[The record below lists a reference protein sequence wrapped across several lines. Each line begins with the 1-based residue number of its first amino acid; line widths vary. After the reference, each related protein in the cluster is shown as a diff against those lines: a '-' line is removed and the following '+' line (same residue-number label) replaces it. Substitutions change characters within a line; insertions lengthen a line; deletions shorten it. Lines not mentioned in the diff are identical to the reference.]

1 MPNICENYV
10 KIRGD
15 RSTLERLL
23 AVHLGMDELV
33 PAPAEMTRG
42 SEEWWTWIR
51 ENWSTK
57 WISNDGRD
65 HRVEDPV
72 LSGASGSSDGPP
84 VIVDHGD
91 YIESHFISAW
101 FFPFAFYQ
109 GLVRKW
115 PDLLIDYQ
123 YSCWETGFIGF
134 GSMMI
139 SNVEEEPTH
148 CSYNTPEELNQG
160 ISLLTEGRWEVWTGN
175 PHFAYDEVTGLHGW
189 YEEPRPA
196 ATQVSEAE
204 SSGDD
209 ADVEPIARPPIK
221 VVKVIKKC
229 RGGAPGRQT
238 G

>member
-1 MPNICENYV
+1 MPNICSNYV
-10 KIRGD
+10 KIRGE
-15 RSTLERLL
+15 RSTLERILE
-23 AVHLGMDELV
+23 VHLGMDELV
-33 PAPAEMTRG
+33 PAPVDAPRG
-42 SEEWWTWIR
+42 SEEWWAWIQ

-57 WISNDGRD
+57 WISNDTR
-65 HRVEDPV
+65 
-72 LSGASGSSDGPP
+72 DGPP

-115 PDLLIDYQ
+115 PELVIEYQ
-123 YSCWETGFIGF
+123 YSCWETSFIGF
-134 GSMMI
+134 GRMMI

-148 CSYNTPEELNQG
+148 CSYNTPQELNEG
-160 ISLLTEGRWEVWTGN
+160 IRLLTEGRWEVWTGN

>member
-10 KIRGD
+10 KITGD

-23 AVHLGMDELV
+23 AAQLNMDELV
-33 PAPAEMTRG
+33 PAPADAPRG
-42 SEEWWTWIR
+42 SEEWWSWIQ

-57 WISNDGRD
+57 WISNDAR
-65 HRVEDPV
+65 
-72 LSGASGSSDGPP
+72 DGPP
-84 VIVDHGD
+84 VIEDGGE
-91 YIESHFISAW
+91 YIQSHFISAW
-101 FFPFAFYQ
+101 FFPFAFYK

-115 PDLLIDYQ
+115 PELVIEYQ

-134 GSMMI
+134 GRMMI
-139 SNVEEEPTH
+139 SNIEEEPTH
-148 CSYNTPEELNQG
+148 CSYNTPQELNEG
-160 ISLLTEGRWEVWTGN
+160 IGLLVEGRWKVWTGN
-175 PHFAYDEVTGLHGW
+175 PHFAYDEVMGLYSWDIGSQTDASV
-189 YEEPRPA
+189 EEGVP
-196 ATQVSEAE
+196 EAD

-209 ADVEPIARPPIK
+209 ADVEPIARPPIR

>member
-23 AVHLGMDELV
+23 AAQLNMDELV
-33 PAPAEMTRG
+33 PAPEDAPRG
-42 SEEWWTWIR
+42 SEEWWAWIQ

-57 WISNDGRD
+57 WISNDMR
-65 HRVEDPV
+65 
-72 LSGASGSSDGPP
+72 DGPP
-84 VIVDHGD
+84 VIEDGGD

-101 FFPFAFYQ
+101 FFPFAFYK

-115 PDLLIDYQ
+115 PELIIEYQ

-134 GSMMI
+134 GRMMI
-139 SNVEEEPTH
+139 SNIEEEPTH
-148 CSYNTPEELNQG
+148 CSYNTPQELNEG
-160 ISLLTEGRWEVWTGN
+160 IGLLTEGRWKVWTGN
-175 PHFAYDEVTGLHGW
+175 PHFAYDEVTGLYGW
-189 YEEPRPA
+189 DMELQIA
-196 ATQVSEAE
+196 DADATTQVSEEGVQEAE

-209 ADVEPIARPPIK
+209 MSVEAITRPPIRD
-221 VVKVIKKC
+221 VKVIKKC